1 MHSSPSGK
9 NKSFPVLLSLKP
21 GEFQAPWAWA
31 SGILLP
37 PACPSPSLPHLGY
50 SPPDLS
56 RSAIALFTPRAEI
69 CTWDTDRV
77 SSRWEA
83 APANP
88 NACGVGHLD
97 LEEERNQNVL
107 AIHSRC
113 GANQW

>member
-50 SPPDLS
+50 SPLISAALPLPYLLHAQ
-56 RSAIALFTPRAEI
+56 RSVLGTQIGCLLVGKQLLPTQTRAE
-69 CTWDTDRV
+69 
-77 SSRWEA
+77 
-83 APANP
+83 
-88 NACGVGHLD
+88 
-97 LEEERNQNVL
+97 
-107 AIHSRC
+107 
-113 GANQW
+113 